1 MEILTLAL
9 FCAVLL
15 ICVIFDA
22 SVLYALT
29 AGLVIF
35 SAYALIKKHS
45 FKSILKMIFDG
56 VKTAKNVLIVFL
68 IVGML
73 TASWRASGTIPFII
87 SSAVKLIN
95 PNVFVLMTFLLCC
108 GVSFLMGTSFGSAA
122 TIGVICMTM
131 AYSMNIN
138 PVIAGGAMLSGVLFG
153 DRCSPVST
161 SALLVSEL
169 TKTDIFTN
177 IKNMFRT
184 AVVPFILTCIM
195 YVILGFSAG
204 NSGEIPDLS
213 TMFSS
218 EFNLHWAS
226 VIPAVVI
233 LTLSLLRVKVKF
245 AMIASIASA
254 LVVGLTVQGV
264 EILEFFKIMIFGFE
278 AQTAEIKHMIDGGG
292 LVSMLKSA
300 AIVCLS
306 SAYSGI
312 FSATGLLHSL
322 KEKTELLSKKITPFG
337 ATMITSIFTSLISCN
352 QTLAIILTH
361 QLCEGNEKKSDKA
374 AIDLENSAVVISP
387 LVPWSIAGAV
397 PLASAGAP
405 SSSLLLAGYLY
416 ILPIFT
422 FIISLIRH
430 RKEINHEQNNKLHS

>member
-1 MEILTLAL
+1 MEILVLAL

-22 SVLYALT
+22 SVLLALG

-56 VKTAKNVLIVFL
+56 IKTAKNVLIVFL

-108 GVSFLMGTSFGSAA
+108 GVSFLVGTSFGSAA

-138 PVIAGGAMLSGVLFG
+138 PAIAGGAMLSGVLFG

-184 AVVPFILTCIM
+184 ALVPFILACITF
-195 YVILGFSAG
+195 VILGFSAG
-204 NSGEIPDLS
+204 NGGEVPDLS
-213 TMFSS
+213 AMFSS

-245 AMIASIASA
+245 AMLASIVSA
-254 LVVGLTVQGV
+254 FIVGITVQSV
-264 EILEFFKIMIFGFE
+264 EILEFFKIMILGFE
-278 AQTAEIKHMIDGGG
+278 AETAEIKHMIDGGG

-312 FSATGLLHSL
+312 FSATGLLNSL
-322 KEKTELLSKKITPFG
+322 KEKTEALSKKISPFG

-352 QTLAIILTH
+352 QTLAIILAH
-361 QLCEGNEKKSDKA
+361 QLCEGNEKNPDKA

-397 PLASAGAP
+397 PLASSGAP
-405 SSSLLLAGYLY
+405 TSSLLFAAYLY

-422 FIISLIRH
+422 LIVSLIKR
-430 RKEINHEQNNKLHS
+430 RKENSYEQNHKLHS